1 MIDHG
6 AADFDV
12 DSLAALVRQCRPV
25 YTSLTGVSV
34 WNVAGE
40 DRFIVQDAG
49 SPTFVTV
56 SARRTQLRC
65 TCRKL
70 HAFSPCAH
78 ERVVMEVLL

>member
-49 SPTFVTV
+49 SPTFATV

-65 TCRKL
+65 
-70 HAFSPCAH
+70 
-78 ERVVMEVLL
+78 